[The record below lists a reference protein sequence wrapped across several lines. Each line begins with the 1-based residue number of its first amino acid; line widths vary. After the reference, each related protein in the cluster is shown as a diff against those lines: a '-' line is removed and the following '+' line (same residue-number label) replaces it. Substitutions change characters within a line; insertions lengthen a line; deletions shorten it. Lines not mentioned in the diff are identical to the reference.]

1 MTLGRPVPWG
11 MAIALALGAICVQA
25 ARADLGAAR
34 AEANLEKRSK
44 LALDNAQAALKA
56 ARSSYNT
63 GDAAAAAAA
72 IEEVRQSVDMAR
84 DALQQTRKNPRDHP
98 KYFKQAEITTRDLLR
113 KLETFQQE
121 MSYVD
126 RPMVDGAKAR
136 VQQVHD
142 ELLIGLMEGN
152 KK

>member
-1 MTLGRPVPWG
+1 
-11 MAIALALGAICVQA
+11 MAAALALGAVGVRA
-25 ARADLGAAR
+25 AGADLEAAR

-56 ARSSYNT
+56 ARAAYDK
-63 GDAAAAAAA
+63 GEDAAVAAALA
-72 IEEVRQSVDMAR
+72 EMRQSVDLAH
-84 DALQQTRKNPRDHP
+84 DSLQQTGKNPRGHP
-98 KYFKQAEITTRDLLR
+98 KYFKQAEIATRDLLR
-113 KLETFQQE
+113 RMETFQQE
-121 MSYVD
+121 MSYQD
-126 RPMVDGAKAR
+126 RPLVDGVKAR

>member
-1 MTLGRPVPWG
+1 MPGRPVRWG
-11 MAIALALGAICVQA
+11 IAFALALGAVCVRA
-25 ARADLGAAR
+25 AGADLAAAR

-44 LALDNAQAALKA
+44 LALDNAEAALKEARA
-56 ARSSYNT
+56 AYDK
-63 GDAAAAAAA
+63 GDDAAAAAAL
-72 IEEVRQSVDMAR
+72 EEMRQSVDLAR
-84 DALQQTRKNPRDHP
+84 DSLEQTRKNPRNHP

-113 KLETFQQE
+113 KMETFQQE
-121 MSYVD
+121 MSVLD
-126 RPMVDGAKAR
+126 RPMVDSSKAR